1 MRKKLSKRD
10 LAYNAVVE
18 AIDEQT
24 TILNDAINER
34 NRLAF
39 VAEVLIPL
47 KAYLQYKIVGA

>member
-1 MRKKLSKRD
+1 MSKKLSKSD
-10 LAYNAVVE
+10 LTYNAVVE

-47 KAYLQYKIVGA
+47 KAYLQHKIVGA